1 MIEMKLN
8 EPWAYSRLAYVYET
22 MERYEDAVSARKK
35 AMTLSGAPL
44 ESIAALDSAYSES
57 GPEGYWMWRLERMKG
72 QYDRY
77 PTNTARYYAQLGDK
91 DQAFVWLEKAHE
103 KHDGRMFTLK
113 VHPFWDPLRDDP
125 RFQDLLRRMNFPE
138 YETQK

>member
-1 MIEMKLN
+1 
-8 EPWAYSRLAYVYET
+8 

-57 GPEGYWMWRLERMKG
+57 GPEGYWMWLLTRLKG

-77 PTNTARYYAQLGDK
+77 PRHPASYYAQLGDK
-91 DQAFVWLEKAHE
+91 VQAFVLLEKAYE
-103 KHDGRMFTLK
+103 KHDGGMFTLK
-113 VHPFWDPLRDDP
+113 VHPWWDPLRDDP

-138 YETQK
+138 